1 MRCLGAHRAVDGQE
15 KHCCTGDMRIGST
28 VMPSCDLTA
37 RHSAG
42 PRSRCLPGG
51 ACIYDSEIT
60 WPATAISRCTRCRN
74 GPHTCS
80 QTSATGM
87 YSVMLSPSNC
97 IFEIASWTTVLLEPP
112 LFMTPPSTYQWSCP
126 ACTGSQL
133 RGQDPKRRTDNQAE
147 PNHGRKSTRV
157 AAKLARTNHNTH
169 IKRAKKTGCATTSDN
184 EPLAQPHEYEG
195 VLYHTA
201 HHHIILHVSDNHLL
215 NMQCQLWG
223 SNPRAVA
230 CSGS

>member
-1 MRCLGAHRAVDGQE
+1 
-15 KHCCTGDMRIGST
+15 MRIGST
-28 VMPSCDLTA
+28 VMSSCDLTA

-42 PRSRCLPGG
+42 LQSRCLTGG
-51 ACIYDSEIT
+51 ACIDDSKIT

-74 GPHTCS
+74 GPNSCS

-97 IFEIASWTTVLLEPP
+97 VLEIASWTTVLLEPP
-112 LFMTPPSTYQWSCP
+112 LFMTALLHVNGHAPHDQAANYEDKISRSGWTIKPSRTMASNQHALPPNWRAQIT
-126 ACTGSQL
+126 
-133 RGQDPKRRTDNQAE
+133 
-147 PNHGRKSTRV
+147 
-157 AAKLARTNHNTH
+157 TH
-169 IKRAKKTGCATTSDN
+169 THKESKKTGCATISDN
-184 EPLAQPHEYEG
+184 EPLAQPYEYEG
-195 VLYHTA
+195 ALNHTA